1 MESTIFIL
9 PLFFAI
15 PLLKTPKMGWMC
27 VLLFFPDGIAPR
39 YLMDAADAF
48 WRYLN
53 NLVENV
59 DGSPDRLCFEAV
71 NSYFCECFV
80 KRGSTGKFRKNSQKR
95 EQLQLRKSVQLV
107 QCDAMPLKRSACG
120 HH

>member
-1 MESTIFIL
+1 M
-9 PLFFAI
+9 
-15 PLLKTPKMGWMC
+15 
-27 VLLFFPDGIAPR
+27 LLFFPDGIAPR

-59 DGSPDRLCFEAV
+59 DGSPVAQRPTPDRLCFEAV

-80 KRGSTGKFRKNSQKR
+80 RRGSTGKFRENSQKR
-95 EQLQLRKSVQLV
+95 EQLAPTAQKRAIGAMRCNATQAQCLWPSLSWVTILEGFVISRKLV
-107 QCDAMPLKRSACG
+107 
-120 HH
+120 